1 MAANIWQD
9 ALNAERAASAYER
22 ALDEES
28 VLVAL
33 GDMKPSPNGDSAA
46 LVDESGCVYLSGS
59 RRKVDFVLAYS
70 PAKHQAIRDIFEEEL
85 SKAGLVLEHVPQNP
99 SGLCFVKIHAPW
111 EVLSCFAEI
120 MRLKMPVK
128 ELPNQNRL
136 GRPVRHPRVRRW
148 GSAKNDRVPG
158 FIGLV
163 GGATQ
168 ENQSPGCCSEDSSWS
183 LRMQEQNAM
192 LDCEP
197 VEVRSMGRRQKQFAV
212 TFSMSKEYLF
222 DIPEPKEDFFS
233 AAQRAQV
240 VHFIL
245 QRKSFSRDT
254 QRRHF
259 GIGRLLADG
268 VYLAAY
274 PLHEGGPDRTS
285 GEGLAAPRTQLRRK
299 WASVLALFCYQP
311 LDDVRR
317 YFGVK
322 IGLYFAWLGFYTTML
337 LPASLLGLGC
347 FLYGVA
353 TLGKHR
359 PVHEMCA
366 GSESRLLMCPLCDNG
381 CEYWRLRDS
390 CTQARLGY
398 LSDNGAT
405 VVFSVFM
412 SLWGAAFLEL
422 WKRYSARITYQWD
435 LSGFDTLEENSRPEY
450 LARLSHLKKRD
461 VELIEQQE
469 KGGVESLSF
478 WRIRLPFGLLSVS
491 VVLLLVLLAM
501 AAVVGVIVY
510 RMSVRAT
517 LALQSEEM
525 SSFIPLITSTT
536 AALLNLLCILLFN
549 MLYTRLAVYLTEME
563 MPRTQTEY
571 DDSLTLKLY
580 LLQFVNC
587 YSSIFYIAF
596 FKGKFVGRP
605 GKYNTF
611 LNYQQEEC
619 GLGGCFVELSI
630 QLAIIM
636 VGKQAFSALSE
647 MALPY
652 AMRLWSHRSFLR
664 SSNNEHQPT
673 QPWERDYLLPDLG
686 STGLFHEYLEMIL
699 QYGFVTLFVAA
710 FPLAPLFA
718 LLNNVLEIRLDA
730 LKLLSSYRRPVAVRV
745 RDIGIWYRIM
755 DSLGKLAVLTNAVL
769 IAFTSD
775 LVPRLYYRWKVSPT
789 GTLDGFVDFSLSY
802 FDVQDYDEGVRHGN
816 TSGLLGS
823 RYCRYADHRT
833 PPWVENQYKRTSQYF
848 EILVWKFAFV
858 LLFENVIAF
867 LMTIIRWII
876 PDVPKTIRE
885 KIREDNRLTNEIII
899 LQELRR
905 RHVDSL
911 PPVA

>member
-33 GDMKPSPNGDSAA
+33 GDMKASPNGDGTAP

-128 ELPNQNRL
+128 E
-136 GRPVRHPRVRRW
+136 
-148 GSAKNDRVPG
+148 
-158 FIGLV
+158 
-163 GGATQ
+163 
-168 ENQSPGCCSEDSSWS
+168 WS

-197 VEVRSMGRRQKQFAV
+197 VEIRSMGRRQKQFAV

-274 PLHEGGPDRTS
+274 PLHEGGSDRTCS
-285 GEGLAAPRTQLRRK
+285 EGTEAPRMQLRRK
-299 WASVLALFCYQP
+299 WASLLAVFRYQP

-359 PVHEMCA
+359 PVHEMCT
-366 GSESRLLMCPLCDNG
+366 GSESQLLMCPLCDNG

-405 VVFSVFM
+405 VVFSIFM
-412 SLWGAAFLEL
+412 SLWGVTFLEL

-450 LARLSHLKKRD
+450 LARLSRLKKRD

-469 KGGVESLSF
+469 KGGMESLSF
-478 WRIRLPFGLLSVS
+478 WRIRLPFNLLSVS
-491 VVLLLVLLAM
+491 VVLLLVLLAV

-549 MLYTRLAVYLTEME
+549 MLYTRLAEYLTEME

-619 GLGGCFVELSI
+619 GIGGCFVELSI

-636 VGKQAFSALSE
+636 VGKQAFSAISE

-652 AMRLWSHRSFLR
+652 AMRLWSHMSFLR
-664 SSNNEHQPT
+664 SSNHEHQPS
-673 QPWERDYLLPDLG
+673 QPWERDYLLPDMG
-686 STGLFHEYLEMIL
+686 TTGLFHEYLEMIL

-730 LKLLSSYRRPVAVRV
+730 LKLLGSYRRPVAVRV

-858 LLFENVIAF
+858 LFFENIIAF
-867 LMTIIRWII
+867 LMTLIRWII

-905 RHVDSL
+905 RHVDSP

>member
-22 ALDEES
+22 ALDEQS

-33 GDMKPSPNGDSAA
+33 GDLKPSPNGDSTPA
-46 LVDESGCVYLSGS
+46 LMDESGCVYLSGS

-128 ELPNQNRL
+128 E
-136 GRPVRHPRVRRW
+136 
-148 GSAKNDRVPG
+148 
-158 FIGLV
+158 
-163 GGATQ
+163 
-168 ENQSPGCCSEDSSWS
+168 
-183 LRMQEQNAM
+183 
-192 LDCEP
+192 
-197 VEVRSMGRRQKQFAV
+197 VEVRAMGRRQKQFAV

-222 DIPEPKEDFFS
+222 DIPEPKEDFFT

-245 QRKSFSRDT
+245 QRKSFSRDSH
-254 QRRHF
+254 RRHF
-259 GIGRLLADG
+259 GVGRLLADG

-285 GEGLAAPRTQLRRK
+285 GEGSAAPRTQLRRR
-299 WASVLALFCYQP
+299 WASVLALFRYQP

-337 LPASLLGLGC
+337 VPASVLGLIC
-347 FLYGVA
+347 FMYGVI
-353 TLGKHR
+353 TLGNHR
-359 PVHEMCA
+359 PVHEMCE
-366 GSESRLLMCPLCDNG
+366 GSESKLLMCPLCDNG
-381 CEYWRLRDS
+381 CEYWRLHDS

-412 SLWGAAFLEL
+412 SLWSAAYLEL

-450 LARLSHLKKRD
+450 LARLSRLKKRD

-469 KGGVESLSF
+469 RGGIESPPF

-491 VVLLLVLLAM
+491 VVLLLVLLAV

-525 SSFIPLITSTT
+525 SSYIPLITSTT

-549 MLYTRLAVYLTEME
+549 MLYTKLAVYLTEME

-611 LNYQQEEC
+611 LSYQQEEC
-619 GLGGCFVELSI
+619 GIGGCFVELSI

-652 AMRLWSHRSFLR
+652 ALRLWSHMSFLR
-664 SSNNEHQPT
+664 SSNHEHQPS
-673 QPWERDYLLPDLG
+673 QPWERDYLLPDMG
-686 STGLFHEYLEMIL
+686 TTGLFHEYLEMIL

-730 LKLLSSYRRPVAVRV
+730 LKLLGSYRRPVGVRV

-802 FDVQDYDEGVRHGN
+802 FDVKDYDEGVRHGN
-816 TSGLLGS
+816 TSGLLGAQ
-823 RYCRYADHRT
+823 YCRYTDHRT
-833 PPWVENQYKRTSQYF
+833 PPWVENQYKRTSQYW

-858 LLFENVIAF
+858 LIFENTIAF
-867 LMTIIRWII
+867 LMTLIRWII

-905 RHVDSL
+905 RNVDT
-911 PPVA
+911 PVVA

>member
-33 GDMKPSPNGDSAA
+33 GDMKASPNGDGTAV

-128 ELPNQNRL
+128 E
-136 GRPVRHPRVRRW
+136 
-148 GSAKNDRVPG
+148 
-158 FIGLV
+158 
-163 GGATQ
+163 
-168 ENQSPGCCSEDSSWS
+168 WS

-197 VEVRSMGRRQKQFAV
+197 VEIRSMGRRQKQFAV

-222 DIPEPKEDFFS
+222 DIPEPKEDFFT

-274 PLHEGGPDRTS
+274 PLHEGGSDRTS
-285 GEGLAAPRTQLRRK
+285 SEDPEAPRTKLRRK
-299 WASVLALFCYQP
+299 WASLLAIFRYQP

-337 LPASLLGLGC
+337 LPASVLGLGC

-359 PVHEMCA
+359 PVHEMCT
-366 GSESRLLMCPLCDNG
+366 GSESQLLMCPLCDNG

-405 VVFSVFM
+405 VVFSIFM

-450 LARLSHLKKRD
+450 LARLSRLKKRD

-469 KGGVESLSF
+469 KGGIESLSF

-491 VVLLLVLLAM
+491 VVLLLVLLAV

-636 VGKQAFSALSE
+636 VGKQAFSAISE

-652 AMRLWSHRSFLR
+652 AMRLWSHMSFLR
-664 SSNNEHQPT
+664 SSNHEHQPT
-673 QPWERDYLLPDLG
+673 QPWERDYLLPDMG
-686 STGLFHEYLEMIL
+686 TTGLFHEYLEMIL

-730 LKLLSSYRRPVAVRV
+730 LKLLGSYRRPVAVRV

-858 LLFENVIAF
+858 LLFENIIAF
-867 LMTIIRWII
+867 LMTLIRWII

-905 RHVDSL
+905 RHVDSP

>member
-33 GDMKPSPNGDSAA
+33 GDMKASPNGDGTAA

-128 ELPNQNRL
+128 E
-136 GRPVRHPRVRRW
+136 
-148 GSAKNDRVPG
+148 
-158 FIGLV
+158 
-163 GGATQ
+163 
-168 ENQSPGCCSEDSSWS
+168 WS

-197 VEVRSMGRRQKQFAV
+197 VEIRSMGRRQKQFAV

-274 PLHEGGPDRTS
+274 PLHEGGSDRTCS
-285 GEGLAAPRTQLRRK
+285 EDSEAPRTQLRRK
-299 WASVLALFCYQP
+299 WASLLAIFRYQP

-359 PVHEMCA
+359 PVHEMCT
-366 GSESRLLMCPLCDNG
+366 GSESQLLMCPLCDNG

-405 VVFSVFM
+405 VVFSIFM

-469 KGGVESLSF
+469 KGGIESLSF

-491 VVLLLVLLAM
+491 VVLLLVLLAV

-611 LNYQQEEC
+611 LSYQQEEC

-636 VGKQAFSALSE
+636 VGKQAFSAISE

-652 AMRLWSHRSFLR
+652 AMRLWSHMSFLR
-664 SSNNEHQPT
+664 SSNHEHQPT
-673 QPWERDYLLPDLG
+673 QPWERDYLLPDMG

-730 LKLLSSYRRPVAVRV
+730 LKLLGSYRRPVAVRV

-858 LLFENVIAF
+858 LLFENIIAF
-867 LMTIIRWII
+867 LMTLIRWII

-905 RHVDSL
+905 RHVDSP

>member
-9 ALNAERAASAYER
+9 ALNAVTVQERAASAYER

-33 GDMKPSPNGDSAA
+33 GDMKASPNGDGTAV

-128 ELPNQNRL
+128 E
-136 GRPVRHPRVRRW
+136 
-148 GSAKNDRVPG
+148 
-158 FIGLV
+158 
-163 GGATQ
+163 
-168 ENQSPGCCSEDSSWS
+168 WS

-197 VEVRSMGRRQKQFAV
+197 VEIRSMGRRQKQFAV

-222 DIPEPKEDFFS
+222 DIPEPKEDFFT

-274 PLHEGGPDRTS
+274 PLHEGGSDRTS
-285 GEGLAAPRTQLRRK
+285 SEDPEAPRTKLRRK
-299 WASVLALFCYQP
+299 WASLLAIFRYQP

-337 LPASLLGLGC
+337 LPASVLGLGC

-359 PVHEMCA
+359 PVHEMCT
-366 GSESRLLMCPLCDNG
+366 GSESQLLMCPLCDNG

-405 VVFSVFM
+405 VVFSIFM

-450 LARLSHLKKRD
+450 LARLSRLKKRD

-469 KGGVESLSF
+469 KGGIESLSF

-491 VVLLLVLLAM
+491 VVLLLVLLAV

-636 VGKQAFSALSE
+636 VGKQAFSAISE

-652 AMRLWSHRSFLR
+652 AMRLWSHMSFLR
-664 SSNNEHQPT
+664 SSNHEHQPT
-673 QPWERDYLLPDLG
+673 QPWERDYLLPDMG
-686 STGLFHEYLEMIL
+686 TTGLFHEYLEMIL

-730 LKLLSSYRRPVAVRV
+730 LKLLGSYRRPVAVRV

-858 LLFENVIAF
+858 LLFENIIAF
-867 LMTIIRWII
+867 LMTLIRWII

-905 RHVDSL
+905 RHVDSP

>member
-33 GDMKPSPNGDSAA
+33 GDMKASPNGDGTAP

-128 ELPNQNRL
+128 E
-136 GRPVRHPRVRRW
+136 
-148 GSAKNDRVPG
+148 
-158 FIGLV
+158 
-163 GGATQ
+163 
-168 ENQSPGCCSEDSSWS
+168 WS

-197 VEVRSMGRRQKQFAV
+197 VEIRSMGRRQKQFAV

-274 PLHEGGPDRTS
+274 PLHEGGSDRTCS
-285 GEGLAAPRTQLRRK
+285 EGAEAPRMQLRRK
-299 WASVLALFCYQP
+299 WASLLAVFRYQP

-353 TLGKHR
+353 TLSKHR
-359 PVHEMCA
+359 PVHEMCT
-366 GSESRLLMCPLCDNG
+366 GSESQLLMCPLCDNG

-405 VVFSVFM
+405 VVFSIFM
-412 SLWGAAFLEL
+412 SLWGVTFLEL

-450 LARLSHLKKRD
+450 LARLSRLKKRD

-469 KGGVESLSF
+469 KGGMESLPF
-478 WRIRLPFGLLSVS
+478 WRIRLPFNLLSVS
-491 VVLLLVLLAM
+491 VVLLLVLLAV

-549 MLYTRLAVYLTEME
+549 MLYTRLAEYLTEME

-619 GLGGCFVELSI
+619 GIGGCFVELSI

-636 VGKQAFSALSE
+636 VGKQAFSAISE

-652 AMRLWSHRSFLR
+652 AMRLWSHMSFLR
-664 SSNNEHQPT
+664 SSNHEHQPS
-673 QPWERDYLLPDLG
+673 QPWERDYLLPDMG
-686 STGLFHEYLEMIL
+686 TTGLFHEYLEMIL

-730 LKLLSSYRRPVAVRV
+730 LKLLGSYRRPVAVRV

-858 LLFENVIAF
+858 LFFENIIAF
-867 LMTIIRWII
+867 LMTLIRWII

-905 RHVDSL
+905 RHVDSP

>member
-33 GDMKPSPNGDSAA
+33 GDMKASPNGDGTAP

-128 ELPNQNRL
+128 E
-136 GRPVRHPRVRRW
+136 
-148 GSAKNDRVPG
+148 
-158 FIGLV
+158 
-163 GGATQ
+163 
-168 ENQSPGCCSEDSSWS
+168 WS

-197 VEVRSMGRRQKQFAV
+197 VEIRSMGRRQKQFAV

-274 PLHEGGPDRTS
+274 PLHEGGSDRS
-285 GEGLAAPRTQLRRK
+285 CSEGTEAPRMQLRRK
-299 WASVLALFCYQP
+299 WASLLAVFRYQP

-359 PVHEMCA
+359 PVHEMCT
-366 GSESRLLMCPLCDNG
+366 GSESQLLMCPLCDNG

-405 VVFSVFM
+405 VVFSIFM
-412 SLWGAAFLEL
+412 SLWGVTFLEL

-450 LARLSHLKKRD
+450 LARLSRLKKRD

-469 KGGVESLSF
+469 KGGMESLPF
-478 WRIRLPFGLLSVS
+478 WRIRLPFNLLSVS
-491 VVLLLVLLAM
+491 VVLLLVLLAV

-549 MLYTRLAVYLTEME
+549 MLYTRLAEYLTEME

-619 GLGGCFVELSI
+619 GIGGCFVELSI

-636 VGKQAFSALSE
+636 VGKQAFSAISE

-652 AMRLWSHRSFLR
+652 AMRLWSHMSFLR
-664 SSNNEHQPT
+664 SSNHEHQPS
-673 QPWERDYLLPDLG
+673 QPWERDYLLPDMG
-686 STGLFHEYLEMIL
+686 TTGLFHEYLEMIL

-730 LKLLSSYRRPVAVRV
+730 LKLLGSYRRPVAVRV

-858 LLFENVIAF
+858 LFFENIIAF
-867 LMTIIRWII
+867 LMTLIRWII

-905 RHVDSL
+905 RHVDSP

>member
-33 GDMKPSPNGDSAA
+33 GDLKPSPNGDSTPA
-46 LVDESGCVYLSGS
+46 LMDESGCVYLSGS

-85 SKAGLVLEHVPQNP
+85 TKAGLVLEHVPQNP

-128 ELPNQNRL
+128 E
-136 GRPVRHPRVRRW
+136 
-148 GSAKNDRVPG
+148 
-158 FIGLV
+158 
-163 GGATQ
+163 
-168 ENQSPGCCSEDSSWS
+168 WS

-197 VEVRSMGRRQKQFAV
+197 VEVRAMGRRQKQFAV

-222 DIPEPKEDFFS
+222 DIPEPKEDFFT

-245 QRKSFSRDT
+245 QRKSFSRDSH
-254 QRRHF
+254 RRHF
-259 GIGRLLADG
+259 GVGRLLADG

-274 PLHEGGPDRTS
+274 PLHEGGPDRTT
-285 GEGLAAPRTQLRRK
+285 GEGSAAPRTKLRRK
-299 WASVLALFCYQP
+299 WASLLALFRYQP

-337 LPASLLGLGC
+337 VPASVLGLIC
-347 FLYGVA
+347 FLYGVI
-353 TLGKHR
+353 TLGNHR

-366 GSESRLLMCPLCDNG
+366 GSESQLLMCPLCDNG

-412 SLWGAAFLEL
+412 SLWGAAYLEL

-450 LARLSHLKKRD
+450 LARLSRLKKRD

-469 KGGVESLSF
+469 RGGGESVPF

-491 VVLLLVLLAM
+491 VVLLLVLLAV

-525 SSFIPLITSTT
+525 SSYIPLITSTT

-549 MLYTRLAVYLTEME
+549 MLYTKLAVYLTEME

-611 LNYQQEEC
+611 LSYQQEEC
-619 GLGGCFVELSI
+619 GIGGCFVELSI

-652 AMRLWSHRSFLR
+652 ALRLWSHLSFLR
-664 SSNNEHQPT
+664 SSNHEHQPT
-673 QPWERDYLLPDLG
+673 QPWERDYLLPDMG
-686 STGLFHEYLEMIL
+686 TTGLFHEYLEMIL

-730 LKLLSSYRRPVAVRV
+730 LKLLSSYRRPVGVRV

-775 LVPRLYYRWKVSPT
+775 LVPRLYYRWKVSST

-802 FDVQDYDEGVRHGN
+802 FDVKDYDEGVRHGN
-816 TSGLLGS
+816 TSGLLGAQ
-823 RYCRYADHRT
+823 YCRYTDHRT
-833 PPWVENQYKRTSQYF
+833 PPWVENQYKRTSQYW

-858 LLFENVIAF
+858 LFFENVIAF
-867 LMTIIRWII
+867 LMTLIRWII

-905 RHVDSL
+905 RNVDN
-911 PPVA
+911 PVVA

>member
-9 ALNAERAASAYER
+9 ALNAERATSAYER

-28 VLVAL
+28 VLVAM
-33 GDMKPSPNGDSAA
+33 GDMKPSPNGDSPAGEPA
-46 LVDESGCVYLSGS
+46 NVDESGCVYLTGS

-70 PAKHQAIRDIFEEEL
+70 PAKNQAVRDIFEEEL
-85 SKAGLVLEHVPQNP
+85 VKAGLVLEHVPQNP

-128 ELPNQNRL
+128 E
-136 GRPVRHPRVRRW
+136 
-148 GSAKNDRVPG
+148 
-158 FIGLV
+158 
-163 GGATQ
+163 
-168 ENQSPGCCSEDSSWS
+168 WS
-183 LRMQEQNAM
+183 LRLQERNAM
-192 LDCEP
+192 MDCDP
-197 VEVRSMGRRQKQFAV
+197 LEVRATGRRQKQFAV

-245 QRKSFSRDT
+245 QRKSFSRDS
-254 QRRHF
+254 QHRHF
-259 GIGRLLADG
+259 GVGRLLADG

-285 GEGLAAPRTQLRRK
+285 GEGSTAPRTQLRRR
-299 WASVLALFCYQP
+299 WASVLAIFRYQP
-311 LDDVRR
+311 LDEVRR

-337 LPASLLGLGC
+337 VPASIVGLAC
-347 FLYGVA
+347 FLYGVG
-353 TLGKHR
+353 TLWTHR
-359 PVHEMCA
+359 PAVEMCD
-366 GSESRLLMCPLCDNG
+366 GPSGQLLMCPLCDNG

-390 CTQARLGY
+390 CTQSRVGY
-398 LSDNGAT
+398 LFDNGAT

-412 SLWGAAFLEL
+412 SMWGAAFLEL

-450 LARLSHLKKRD
+450 LARLSKLKKLDD
-461 VELIEQQE
+461 VQLIEQQGR
-469 KGGVESLSF
+469 GGGGSESVPF
-478 WRIRLPFGLLSVS
+478 WRVKLPFGLLSVS

-517 LALQSEEM
+517 LALRSEEM
-525 SSFIPLITSTT
+525 SSYIPLFTSTT

-549 MLYTRLAVYLTEME
+549 MMYTKLAVYLTEME

-571 DDSLTLKLY
+571 DDSLTLKMY

-652 AMRLWSHRSFLR
+652 AMRLWSHLSFVR
-664 SSNNEHQPT
+664 SSNNEHRPT
-673 QPWERDYLLPDLG
+673 HPWERDYTLPDMG
-686 STGLFHEYLEMIL
+686 STGLFNEYLEMIL

-718 LLNNVLEIRLDA
+718 LLNNILEIRLDA
-730 LKLLSSYRRPVAVRV
+730 LKLLGSYRRPVAVRV

-755 DSLGKLAVLTNAVL
+755 DSLGKLAVLTNAVI

-775 LVPRLYYRWKVSPT
+775 LVPRLYYRWRVSPT
-789 GTLDGFVDFSLSY
+789 SSLDGFVDFSLSY
-802 FDVQDYDEGVRHGN
+802 FDVHDYDEGVRHGN
-816 TSGLLGS
+816 TSGLLGA

-833 PPWVENQYKRTSQYF
+833 PPWVENQYKRTAEYW

-858 LLFENVIAF
+858 LFFENIIAF
-867 LMTIIRWII
+867 LMTITRWII
-876 PDVPKTIRE
+876 PDVPKNIRE

-905 RHVDSL
+905 RQVDEA
-911 PPVA
+911 PAVA

>member
-33 GDMKPSPNGDSAA
+33 RDMKASPNGDGTAA

-128 ELPNQNRL
+128 E
-136 GRPVRHPRVRRW
+136 
-148 GSAKNDRVPG
+148 
-158 FIGLV
+158 
-163 GGATQ
+163 
-168 ENQSPGCCSEDSSWS
+168 WS

-197 VEVRSMGRRQKQFAV
+197 VEIRSMGRRQKQFAV

-274 PLHEGGPDRTS
+274 PLHEGGSDRTCS
-285 GEGLAAPRTQLRRK
+285 EDSEAPRTQLRRK
-299 WASVLALFCYQP
+299 WASLLAIFRYQP

-359 PVHEMCA
+359 PVHEMCT
-366 GSESRLLMCPLCDNG
+366 GSESQLLMCPLCDNG

-405 VVFSVFM
+405 VVFSIFM

-469 KGGVESLSF
+469 KGGIESLSF

-491 VVLLLVLLAM
+491 VVLLLVLLAV

-611 LNYQQEEC
+611 LSYQQEEC

-636 VGKQAFSALSE
+636 VGKQAFSAISE

-652 AMRLWSHRSFLR
+652 AMRLWSHMSFLR
-664 SSNNEHQPT
+664 SSNHEHQPT
-673 QPWERDYLLPDLG
+673 QPWERDYLLPDMG

-730 LKLLSSYRRPVAVRV
+730 LKLLGSYRRPVAVRV

-858 LLFENVIAF
+858 LLFENIIAF
-867 LMTIIRWII
+867 LMTLIRWII

-905 RHVDSL
+905 RHVDSP

>member
-33 GDMKPSPNGDSAA
+33 GDMKASPNGDGTAP

-128 ELPNQNRL
+128 E
-136 GRPVRHPRVRRW
+136 
-148 GSAKNDRVPG
+148 
-158 FIGLV
+158 
-163 GGATQ
+163 
-168 ENQSPGCCSEDSSWS
+168 
-183 LRMQEQNAM
+183 
-192 LDCEP
+192 
-197 VEVRSMGRRQKQFAV
+197 VEIRSMGRRQKQFAV

-274 PLHEGGPDRTS
+274 PLHEGGSDRS
-285 GEGLAAPRTQLRRK
+285 CSEGTEAPRMQLRRK
-299 WASVLALFCYQP
+299 WASLLAVFRYQP

-359 PVHEMCA
+359 PVHEMCT
-366 GSESRLLMCPLCDNG
+366 GSESQLLMCPLCDNG

-405 VVFSVFM
+405 VVFSIFM
-412 SLWGAAFLEL
+412 SLWGVTFLEL

-450 LARLSHLKKRD
+450 LARLSRLKKRD

-469 KGGVESLSF
+469 KGGMESLSF
-478 WRIRLPFGLLSVS
+478 WRIRLPFNLLSVS
-491 VVLLLVLLAM
+491 VVLLLVLLAV

-549 MLYTRLAVYLTEME
+549 MLYTRLAEYLTEME

-619 GLGGCFVELSI
+619 GIGGCFVELSI

-636 VGKQAFSALSE
+636 VGKQAFSAISE

-652 AMRLWSHRSFLR
+652 AMRLWSHMSFLR
-664 SSNNEHQPT
+664 SSNHEHQPS
-673 QPWERDYLLPDLG
+673 QPWERDYLLPDMG
-686 STGLFHEYLEMIL
+686 TTGLFHEYLEMIL

-730 LKLLSSYRRPVAVRV
+730 LKLLGSYRRPVAVRV

-858 LLFENVIAF
+858 LFFENIIAF
-867 LMTIIRWII
+867 LMTLIRWII

-905 RHVDSL
+905 RHVDSP

>member
-33 GDMKPSPNGDSAA
+33 GDMKASPNGDGTAA

-128 ELPNQNRL
+128 E
-136 GRPVRHPRVRRW
+136 
-148 GSAKNDRVPG
+148 
-158 FIGLV
+158 
-163 GGATQ
+163 
-168 ENQSPGCCSEDSSWS
+168 WS

-197 VEVRSMGRRQKQFAV
+197 VEIRSMGRRQKQFAV

-274 PLHEGGPDRTS
+274 PLHEGGSDRTCS
-285 GEGLAAPRTQLRRK
+285 EDSEAPRTQLRRK
-299 WASVLALFCYQP
+299 WASLLAIFRYQP

-359 PVHEMCA
+359 PVHEMCT
-366 GSESRLLMCPLCDNG
+366 GSESQLLMCPLCDNG

-405 VVFSVFM
+405 VVFSIFM

-469 KGGVESLSF
+469 KGGIESLSF

-491 VVLLLVLLAM
+491 VVLLLVLLAV

-536 AALLNLLCILLFN
+536 AALLNLLCILLFH

-611 LNYQQEEC
+611 LSYQQEEC

-636 VGKQAFSALSE
+636 VGKQAFSAISE

-652 AMRLWSHRSFLR
+652 AMRLWSHMSFLR
-664 SSNNEHQPT
+664 SSNHEHQPT
-673 QPWERDYLLPDLG
+673 QPWERDYLLPDMG

-730 LKLLSSYRRPVAVRV
+730 LKLLGSYRRPVAVRV

-858 LLFENVIAF
+858 LLFENIIAF
-867 LMTIIRWII
+867 LMTLIRWII

-905 RHVDSL
+905 RHVDSP

>member
-1 MAANIWQD
+1 
-9 ALNAERAASAYER
+9 
-22 ALDEES
+22 
-28 VLVAL
+28 
-33 GDMKPSPNGDSAA
+33 
-46 LVDESGCVYLSGS
+46 
-59 RRKVDFVLAYS
+59 
-70 PAKHQAIRDIFEEEL
+70 
-85 SKAGLVLEHVPQNP
+85 
-99 SGLCFVKIHAPW
+99 
-111 EVLSCFAEI
+111 
-120 MRLKMPVK
+120 
-128 ELPNQNRL
+128 
-136 GRPVRHPRVRRW
+136 
-148 GSAKNDRVPG
+148 
-158 FIGLV
+158 
-163 GGATQ
+163 
-168 ENQSPGCCSEDSSWS
+168 
-183 LRMQEQNAM
+183 MQEQNAM
-192 LDCEP
+192 MDCER

-233 AAQRAQV
+233 AAQRSQV

-254 QRRHF
+254 RQRHF

-285 GEGLAAPRTQLRRK
+285 GEGSAAPRTQLRRK
-299 WASVLALFCYQP
+299 WASLLAIFRYQP
-311 LDDVRR
+311 LDEVRR

-337 LPASLLGLGC
+337 LPASVLGLGC

-359 PVHEMCA
+359 PVHEMCT
-366 GSESRLLMCPLCDNG
+366 GSESQLLMCPLCDNG

-450 LARLSHLKKRD
+450 LARLSRMKKRD

-469 KGGVESLSF
+469 KGGIESLSF

-491 VVLLLVLLAM
+491 VVLLLVLLAV

-611 LNYQQEEC
+611 LSYQQEEC

-652 AMRLWSHRSFLR
+652 AMRVWSHMSFLR
-664 SSNNEHQPT
+664 SSNHEHQPT
-673 QPWERDYLLPDLG
+673 QPWERDYLLPDMG

-730 LKLLSSYRRPVAVRV
+730 LKLLGSYRRPVAVRV

-858 LLFENVIAF
+858 LLFENIIAF

-905 RHVDSL
+905 RHVDSP

>member
-33 GDMKPSPNGDSAA
+33 GDMKASPNGDGTAP

-128 ELPNQNRL
+128 E
-136 GRPVRHPRVRRW
+136 
-148 GSAKNDRVPG
+148 
-158 FIGLV
+158 
-163 GGATQ
+163 
-168 ENQSPGCCSEDSSWS
+168 WS

-197 VEVRSMGRRQKQFAV
+197 VEIRSMGRRQKQFAV

-274 PLHEGGPDRTS
+274 PLHEGGSDRS
-285 GEGLAAPRTQLRRK
+285 CSEGTEAPRMQLRRK
-299 WASVLALFCYQP
+299 WASLLAVFRYQP

-359 PVHEMCA
+359 PVHEMCT
-366 GSESRLLMCPLCDNG
+366 GSESQLLMCPLCDNG

-405 VVFSVFM
+405 VVFSIFM
-412 SLWGAAFLEL
+412 SLWGVTFLEL

-450 LARLSHLKKRD
+450 LARLSRLKKRD

-469 KGGVESLSF
+469 KGGMESLSF
-478 WRIRLPFGLLSVS
+478 WRIRLPFNLLSVS
-491 VVLLLVLLAM
+491 VVLLLVLLAV

-549 MLYTRLAVYLTEME
+549 MLYTRLAEYLTEME

-619 GLGGCFVELSI
+619 GIGGCFVELSI

-636 VGKQAFSALSE
+636 VGKQAFSAISE

-652 AMRLWSHRSFLR
+652 AMRLWSHMSFLR
-664 SSNNEHQPT
+664 SSNHEHQPS
-673 QPWERDYLLPDLG
+673 QPWERDYLLPDMG
-686 STGLFHEYLEMIL
+686 TTGLFHEYLEMIL

-730 LKLLSSYRRPVAVRV
+730 LKLLGSYRRPVAVRV

-858 LLFENVIAF
+858 LFFENIIAF
-867 LMTIIRWII
+867 LMTLIRWII

-905 RHVDSL
+905 RHVDSP

>member
-33 GDMKPSPNGDSAA
+33 SDLKPSPNGDSTPA
-46 LVDESGCVYLSGS
+46 LMDESGCVYLSSS
-59 RRKVDFVLAYS
+59 RRKVDFVLVYS

-85 SKAGLVLEHVPQNP
+85 TKAGLVLEHVPQNP

-111 EVLSCFAEI
+111 DVLSCFAEI

-128 ELPNQNRL
+128 E
-136 GRPVRHPRVRRW
+136 
-148 GSAKNDRVPG
+148 
-158 FIGLV
+158 
-163 GGATQ
+163 
-168 ENQSPGCCSEDSSWS
+168 WS

-197 VEVRSMGRRQKQFAV
+197 VEVRAMGRRQKQFAV

-222 DIPEPKEDFFS
+222 DIPQPKEDFFT
-233 AAQRAQV
+233 ATQRAQV

-245 QRKSFSRDT
+245 QRKSFSRDSH
-254 QRRHF
+254 RRHF
-259 GIGRLLADG
+259 GVGRLLADG

-285 GEGLAAPRTQLRRK
+285 GEGSAAPRTQLRRK
-299 WASVLALFCYQP
+299 WASLLALFRYQP

-337 LPASLLGLGC
+337 VPASILGLVC
-347 FLYGVA
+347 FLYGVI
-353 TLGKHR
+353 TLGDHR

-366 GSESRLLMCPLCDNG
+366 GSESQLLMCPLCDNG

-412 SLWGAAFLEL
+412 SLWGAAYLEL

-450 LARLSHLKKRD
+450 LARLSRLKKRD

-469 KGGVESLSF
+469 RGGGESVPF

-491 VVLLLVLLAM
+491 VVLLLVLLAV

-525 SSFIPLITSTT
+525 SSYIPLITSTT

-549 MLYTRLAVYLTEME
+549 MLYTKLAVYLTEME

-611 LNYQQEEC
+611 LSYQQEEC
-619 GLGGCFVELSI
+619 GIGGCFVELSI

-652 AMRLWSHRSFLR
+652 ALRLWSHLSFLR
-664 SSNNEHQPT
+664 SSNHEHQPT
-673 QPWERDYLLPDLG
+673 QPWERDYLLPDMG
-686 STGLFHEYLEMIL
+686 TTGLFHEYLEMIL

-730 LKLLSSYRRPVAVRV
+730 LKLLSSYRRPVGVRV

-802 FDVQDYDEGVRHGN
+802 FDVKDYDEGVRHGN
-816 TSGLLGS
+816 TSGLLGAQ
-823 RYCRYADHRT
+823 YCRYTDHRT
-833 PPWVENQYKRTSQYF
+833 PPWVENQYKRTSQYW

-867 LMTIIRWII
+867 LMTLIRWII

-905 RHVDSL
+905 RNVDS
-911 PPVA
+911 PAVA

>member
-33 GDMKPSPNGDSAA
+33 GDLKRSPNGDSTPAQM
-46 LVDESGCVYLSGS
+46 DESGCVYLSGS

-128 ELPNQNRL
+128 E
-136 GRPVRHPRVRRW
+136 
-148 GSAKNDRVPG
+148 
-158 FIGLV
+158 
-163 GGATQ
+163 
-168 ENQSPGCCSEDSSWS
+168 WS
-183 LRMQEQNAM
+183 LRMQEQSAM

-197 VEVRSMGRRQKQFAV
+197 VEVRAMGRRQKQFAV

-222 DIPEPKEDFFS
+222 DIPEPKEDFFT
-233 AAQRAQV
+233 ATQRAQV

-245 QRKSFSRDT
+245 QRKSFSRDSH
-254 QRRHF
+254 RRHF
-259 GIGRLLADG
+259 GVGRLLADG

-285 GEGLAAPRTQLRRK
+285 GESSAAPRTQLRRK
-299 WASVLALFCYQP
+299 WASLLALFRYQP

-337 LPASLLGLGC
+337 VPASVLGLIC
-347 FLYGVA
+347 FLYGVI
-353 TLGKHR
+353 TLGNHR

-366 GSESRLLMCPLCDNG
+366 GSQSQLLMCPLCDNG

-412 SLWGAAFLEL
+412 SLWGACYLEL

-450 LARLSHLKKRD
+450 LARLSRLKKRD

-469 KGGVESLSF
+469 RGGGESVPF

-491 VVLLLVLLAM
+491 VVLLLVLLAV

-517 LALQSEEM
+517 LALQSDEM
-525 SSFIPLITSTT
+525 SSYIPLITSTT

-549 MLYTRLAVYLTEME
+549 MLYTKLAVYLTEME

-611 LNYQQEEC
+611 LSYQQEEC
-619 GLGGCFVELSI
+619 GIGGCFVELSI

-636 VGKQAFSALSE
+636 IGKQAFSALSE

-652 AMRLWSHRSFLR
+652 ALRLWSHLSFLR
-664 SSNNEHQPT
+664 SSNHEHQPT

-686 STGLFHEYLEMIL
+686 TTGLFHEYLEMIL

-730 LKLLSSYRRPVAVRV
+730 LKLLGSYRRPVGVRV

-802 FDVQDYDEGVRHGN
+802 FDVKDYDEGVRHGN
-816 TSGLLGS
+816 TSGLLGAQ
-823 RYCRYADHRT
+823 YCRYTDHRT
-833 PPWVENQYKRTSQYF
+833 PPWVENQYKRTSQYW

-858 LLFENVIAF
+858 LLFENIIAF
-867 LMTIIRWII
+867 LMTLIRWII

-905 RHVDSL
+905 RNVDN
-911 PPVA
+911 PVVA

>member
-1 MAANIWQD
+1 
-9 ALNAERAASAYER
+9 
-22 ALDEES
+22 
-28 VLVAL
+28 
-33 GDMKPSPNGDSAA
+33 
-46 LVDESGCVYLSGS
+46 
-59 RRKVDFVLAYS
+59 
-70 PAKHQAIRDIFEEEL
+70 
-85 SKAGLVLEHVPQNP
+85 
-99 SGLCFVKIHAPW
+99 
-111 EVLSCFAEI
+111 
-120 MRLKMPVK
+120 
-128 ELPNQNRL
+128 
-136 GRPVRHPRVRRW
+136 
-148 GSAKNDRVPG
+148 
-158 FIGLV
+158 
-163 GGATQ
+163 
-168 ENQSPGCCSEDSSWS
+168 
-183 LRMQEQNAM
+183 MQEQNAM

-254 QRRHF
+254 QRSHF

-285 GEGLAAPRTQLRRK
+285 GEGSAAPRTQLRRK
-299 WASVLALFCYQP
+299 WASVLALFRYQP

-450 LARLSHLKKRD
+450 LARLSRLKKRE

-491 VVLLLVLLAM
+491 VVLLLVLLAV

-549 MLYTRLAVYLTEME
+549 MLYSRLAVYLTEME

-652 AMRLWSHRSFLR
+652 AMRLWSHLSFLR
-664 SSNNEHQPT
+664 SSNNEHRPK
-673 QPWERDYLLPDLG
+673 QPWERDYLLPDMG
-686 STGLFHEYLEMIL
+686 STGLFYEYLEMIL

-858 LLFENVIAF
+858 LIFENVIAF

-905 RHVDSL
+905 RHVDSP

>member
-33 GDMKPSPNGDSAA
+33 GDMKASPNGDGTAA

-128 ELPNQNRL
+128 E
-136 GRPVRHPRVRRW
+136 
-148 GSAKNDRVPG
+148 
-158 FIGLV
+158 
-163 GGATQ
+163 
-168 ENQSPGCCSEDSSWS
+168 WS

-197 VEVRSMGRRQKQFAV
+197 VEIRSMGRRQKQFAV

-222 DIPEPKEDFFS
+222 DIPEPKEDFFT

-274 PLHEGGPDRTS
+274 PLHEGGSDRTCS
-285 GEGLAAPRTQLRRK
+285 EDSEAPRTKLRRK
-299 WASVLALFCYQP
+299 WASLLAIFRYQP

-337 LPASLLGLGC
+337 LPASVLGLGC

-359 PVHEMCA
+359 PVHEMCT
-366 GSESRLLMCPLCDNG
+366 GSESQLLMCPLCDNG

-405 VVFSVFM
+405 VVFSIFM

-450 LARLSHLKKRD
+450 LARLSRLKKRD

-469 KGGVESLSF
+469 KGGIESLSF

-491 VVLLLVLLAM
+491 VVLLLVLLAV

-636 VGKQAFSALSE
+636 VGKQAFSAISE

-652 AMRLWSHRSFLR
+652 AMRLWSHMSFLR
-664 SSNNEHQPT
+664 SSNHEHQPT
-673 QPWERDYLLPDLG
+673 QPWERDYLLPDMG
-686 STGLFHEYLEMIL
+686 TTGLFHEYLEMIL

-730 LKLLSSYRRPVAVRV
+730 LKLLGSYRRPVAVRV

-858 LLFENVIAF
+858 LLFENIIAF
-867 LMTIIRWII
+867 LMTLIRWII

-905 RHVDSL
+905 RHVDSP

>member
-9 ALNAERAASAYER
+9 ALNAVTVQERAASAYER

-33 GDMKPSPNGDSAA
+33 GDMKASPNGDGTAA

-128 ELPNQNRL
+128 E
-136 GRPVRHPRVRRW
+136 
-148 GSAKNDRVPG
+148 
-158 FIGLV
+158 
-163 GGATQ
+163 
-168 ENQSPGCCSEDSSWS
+168 WS

-197 VEVRSMGRRQKQFAV
+197 VEIRSMGRRQKQFAV

-222 DIPEPKEDFFS
+222 DIPEPKEDFFT

-274 PLHEGGPDRTS
+274 PLHEGGSDRTCS
-285 GEGLAAPRTQLRRK
+285 EDSEAPRTKLRRK
-299 WASVLALFCYQP
+299 WASLLAIFRYQP

-337 LPASLLGLGC
+337 LPASVLGLGC

-359 PVHEMCA
+359 PVHEMCT
-366 GSESRLLMCPLCDNG
+366 GSESQLLMCPLCDNG

-405 VVFSVFM
+405 VVFSIFM

-450 LARLSHLKKRD
+450 LARLSRLKKRD

-469 KGGVESLSF
+469 KGGIESLSF

-491 VVLLLVLLAM
+491 VVLLLVLLAV

-636 VGKQAFSALSE
+636 VGKQAFSAISE

-652 AMRLWSHRSFLR
+652 AMRLWSHMSFLR
-664 SSNNEHQPT
+664 SSNHEHQPT
-673 QPWERDYLLPDLG
+673 QPWERDYLLPDMG
-686 STGLFHEYLEMIL
+686 TTGLFHEYLEMIL

-730 LKLLSSYRRPVAVRV
+730 LKLLGSYRRPVAVRV

-858 LLFENVIAF
+858 LLFENIIAF
-867 LMTIIRWII
+867 LMTLIRWII

-905 RHVDSL
+905 RHVDSP

>member
-33 GDMKPSPNGDSAA
+33 GDMKASPNGDGTAP

-128 ELPNQNRL
+128 E
-136 GRPVRHPRVRRW
+136 
-148 GSAKNDRVPG
+148 
-158 FIGLV
+158 
-163 GGATQ
+163 
-168 ENQSPGCCSEDSSWS
+168 WS

-197 VEVRSMGRRQKQFAV
+197 VEIRSMGHRQKQFAV

-274 PLHEGGPDRTS
+274 PLHEGGSDRS
-285 GEGLAAPRTQLRRK
+285 CSEGTEAPRMQLRRK
-299 WASVLALFCYQP
+299 WASLLAVFRYQP

-359 PVHEMCA
+359 PVHEMCT
-366 GSESRLLMCPLCDNG
+366 GSESQLLMCPLCDNG

-405 VVFSVFM
+405 VVFSIFM
-412 SLWGAAFLEL
+412 SLWGVTFLEL

-450 LARLSHLKKRD
+450 LARLSRLKKRD

-469 KGGVESLSF
+469 KGGMESLSF
-478 WRIRLPFGLLSVS
+478 WRIRLPFNLLSVS
-491 VVLLLVLLAM
+491 VVLLLVLLAV

-549 MLYTRLAVYLTEME
+549 MLYTRLAEYLTEME

-619 GLGGCFVELSI
+619 GIGGCFVELSI

-636 VGKQAFSALSE
+636 VGKQAFSAISE

-652 AMRLWSHRSFLR
+652 AMRLWSHMSFLR
-664 SSNNEHQPT
+664 SSNHEHQPS
-673 QPWERDYLLPDLG
+673 QPWERDYLLPDMG
-686 STGLFHEYLEMIL
+686 TTGLFHEYLEMIL

-730 LKLLSSYRRPVAVRV
+730 LKLLGSYRRPVAVRV

-858 LLFENVIAF
+858 LFFENIIAF
-867 LMTIIRWII
+867 LMTLIRWII

-905 RHVDSL
+905 RHVDSP

>member
-33 GDMKPSPNGDSAA
+33 GDMKASPNGDGTAA

-128 ELPNQNRL
+128 E
-136 GRPVRHPRVRRW
+136 
-148 GSAKNDRVPG
+148 
-158 FIGLV
+158 
-163 GGATQ
+163 
-168 ENQSPGCCSEDSSWS
+168 
-183 LRMQEQNAM
+183 
-192 LDCEP
+192 
-197 VEVRSMGRRQKQFAV
+197 VEIRSMGRRQKQFAV

-274 PLHEGGPDRTS
+274 PLHEGGSDRTCS
-285 GEGLAAPRTQLRRK
+285 EDSEAPRTQLRRK
-299 WASVLALFCYQP
+299 WASLLAIFRYQP

-359 PVHEMCA
+359 PVHEMCT
-366 GSESRLLMCPLCDNG
+366 GSESQLLMCPLCDNG

-405 VVFSVFM
+405 VVFSIFM

-469 KGGVESLSF
+469 KGGIESLSF

-491 VVLLLVLLAM
+491 VVLLLVLLAV

-536 AALLNLLCILLFN
+536 AALLNLLCILLFH

-611 LNYQQEEC
+611 LSYQQEEC

-636 VGKQAFSALSE
+636 VGKQAFSAISE

-652 AMRLWSHRSFLR
+652 AMRLWSHMSFLR
-664 SSNNEHQPT
+664 SSNHEHQPT
-673 QPWERDYLLPDLG
+673 QPWERDYLLPDMG

-730 LKLLSSYRRPVAVRV
+730 LKLLGSYRRPVAVRV

-858 LLFENVIAF
+858 LLFENIIAF
-867 LMTIIRWII
+867 LMTLIRWII

-905 RHVDSL
+905 RHVDSP

>member
-22 ALDEES
+22 ALDEQS

-33 GDMKPSPNGDSAA
+33 GDLKPSPNGDSTPA
-46 LVDESGCVYLSGS
+46 LMDESGCVYLSGS

-128 ELPNQNRL
+128 E
-136 GRPVRHPRVRRW
+136 
-148 GSAKNDRVPG
+148 
-158 FIGLV
+158 
-163 GGATQ
+163 
-168 ENQSPGCCSEDSSWS
+168 WS

-197 VEVRSMGRRQKQFAV
+197 VEVRAMGRRQKQFAV

-222 DIPEPKEDFFS
+222 DIPEPKEDFFT

-245 QRKSFSRDT
+245 QRKSFSRDSH
-254 QRRHF
+254 RRHF
-259 GIGRLLADG
+259 GVGRLLADG

-285 GEGLAAPRTQLRRK
+285 GEGSAAPRTQLRRR
-299 WASVLALFCYQP
+299 WASVLALFRYQP

-337 LPASLLGLGC
+337 VPASVLGLIC
-347 FLYGVA
+347 FMYGVI
-353 TLGKHR
+353 TLGNHR
-359 PVHEMCA
+359 PVHEMCE
-366 GSESRLLMCPLCDNG
+366 GSESKLLMCPLCDNG
-381 CEYWRLRDS
+381 CEYWRLHDS

-412 SLWGAAFLEL
+412 SLWSAAYLEL

-450 LARLSHLKKRD
+450 LARLSRLKKRD

-469 KGGVESLSF
+469 RGGIESPPF

-491 VVLLLVLLAM
+491 VVLLLVLLAV

-525 SSFIPLITSTT
+525 SSYIPLITSTT

-549 MLYTRLAVYLTEME
+549 MLYTKLAVYLTEME

-611 LNYQQEEC
+611 LSYQQEEC
-619 GLGGCFVELSI
+619 GIGGCFVELSI

-652 AMRLWSHRSFLR
+652 ALRLWSHMSFLR
-664 SSNNEHQPT
+664 SSNHEHQPS
-673 QPWERDYLLPDLG
+673 QPWERDYLLPDMG
-686 STGLFHEYLEMIL
+686 TTGLFHEYLEMIL

-730 LKLLSSYRRPVAVRV
+730 LKLLGSYRRPVGVRV

-802 FDVQDYDEGVRHGN
+802 FDVKDYDEGVRHGN
-816 TSGLLGS
+816 TSGLLGAQ
-823 RYCRYADHRT
+823 YCRYTDHRT
-833 PPWVENQYKRTSQYF
+833 PPWVENQYKRTSQYW

-858 LLFENVIAF
+858 LIFENTIAF
-867 LMTIIRWII
+867 LMTLIRWII

-905 RHVDSL
+905 RNVDT
-911 PPVA
+911 PVVA